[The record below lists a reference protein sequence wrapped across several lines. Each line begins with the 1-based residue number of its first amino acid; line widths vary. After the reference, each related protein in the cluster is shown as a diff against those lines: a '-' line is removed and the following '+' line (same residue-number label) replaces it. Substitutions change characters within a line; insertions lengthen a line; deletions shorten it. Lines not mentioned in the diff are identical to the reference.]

1 MSDQHEAMLDRAHD
15 AISTA
20 RVAMRAD
27 LFNNALAEAYYA
39 MFHAAR
45 AALAARE
52 LHFAKHSGVI
62 SAFGS
67 EFAKSG
73 LIPVQMHRHLI
84 TAFDD
89 RLKATYDYETV
100 VSEAKATKT
109 LKRAEEFVAAI
120 EEFLREPEA

>member
-15 AISTA
+15 SLSMAQGG
-20 RVAMRAD
+20 MRD
-27 LFNNALAEAYYA
+27 GLFNNALAEAYYA

-67 EFAKSG
+67 ELAKSG

-84 TAFDD
+84 DAFND
-89 RLKATYDYETV
+89 RLKATYDYEMIV
-100 VSEAKATKT
+100 AEAKAAKT
-109 LKRAEEFVAAI
+109 LQRAEEFVAAI
-120 EEFLREPEA
+120 EEFLRDSED

>member
-1 MSDQHEAMLDRAHD
+1 
-15 AISTA
+15 
-20 RVAMRAD
+20 MRAG

-84 TAFDD
+84 DAFDD

-109 LKRAEEFVAAI
+109 LQRAEEFVAAI
-120 EEFLREPEA
+120 EEFLRDSDD